1 MANWTVKVT
10 KLAEQSDGLAAGQRD
25 KYPETTTDPLTPS
38 EPTGVADARTWL
50 FVPGNRPERFE
61 KARASGADQV
71 ICDLEDAVDPE
82 HKSRA
87 RSDVKWWLSH
97 GGVAWVRINGVD
109 TEWYDQDVSMLSKL
123 AGLRGFVVPKAEVPA
138 ALHSLG
144 RRLGE
149 GRGLVALIET
159 ARGVHRAYDIA
170 ECDSVD
176 RVAFGSI
183 DFTSDIGA
191 EETDRSL
198 LFARSTLVMAS
209 RVAGKPAPVDGVTT
223 TLDDPVVLAA
233 AANRAREL
241 GFGGKL
247 CVHPAQL
254 APVAAAF
261 QPSAEQIAWARDIL
275 LKAEQSGAGASAA
288 DGQLIDRP
296 VIERARRILVR
307 LPSPAAT

>member
-1 MANWTVKVT
+1 
-10 KLAEQSDGLAAGQRD
+10 LAELSDRPAAGQRGR
-25 KYPETTTDPLTPS
+25 PEPIAERLTPS
-38 EPTGVADARTWL
+38 ESIGVAEARTWL

-61 KARASGADQV
+61 KARATGADQV

-82 HKSRA
+82 HKGRA

-109 TEWYDQDVSMLSKL
+109 TEWYDHDVSMLSRL

-138 ALHSLG
+138 ALQALG

-176 RVAFGSI
+176 RLAFGSI
-183 DFTSDIGA
+183 DFASDIDA
-191 EETDRSL
+191 EETDSSL
-198 LFARSTLVMAS
+198 LFARSTLVVAS
-209 RVAGKPAPVDGVTT
+209 RVAGKPAPIDGVTT
-223 TLDDPVVLAA
+223 ALHDSAVIAA

-254 APVAAAF
+254 APVGAAF
-261 QPSAEQIAWARDIL
+261 QPSVEQLEWARDIL
-275 LKAEQSGAGASAA
+275 LKAHQSRAGASAV
-288 DGQLIDRP
+288 DGQMIDKP
-296 VIERARRILVR
+296 VIERARRILDR
-307 LPSPAAT
+307 GPGPLAT